1 MKTKPITYIVRGIF
15 LILLAGILFLLSR
28 QMLFPVVAE
37 VTTPVNTEHFVIPV
51 KSGIIKDALKTLG
64 TVTSS
69 SDGIKVTVPTAAAD
83 KLGLGQIQANAE
95 MYGSTVSRDVEQ
107 VVVTL
112 KEGDGSTI
120 LVPVPMLVSLIDR
133 GVLTLKP

>member
-1 MKTKPITYIVRGIF
+1 MKAKPITYIFRGIF

-28 QMLFPVVAE
+28 QLLFPVVAE
-37 VTTPVNTEHFVIPV
+37 VSTPVNTEHYVIPV

-69 SDGIKVTVPTAAAD
+69 SDGIKVTVPASAAD
-83 KLGLGQIQANAE
+83 KLGLSQIQANAE
-95 MYGSTVSRDVEQ
+95 MFGSTVSRDVEQ

-133 GVLTLKP
+133 GVLTINP

>member
-1 MKTKPITYIVRGIF
+1 MKTKPITHIVRGIA
-15 LILLAGILFLLSR
+15 LLLLAGILFIYSR
-28 QMLFPVVAE
+28 QMLFPVAAE
-37 VTTPVNTEHFVIPV
+37 VSAPVNTEHYVAPV
-51 KSGIIKDALKTLG
+51 KSGIIKDALKTIG

-69 SDGIKVTVPTAAAD
+69 SDGIKVTVPASAAD

-95 MYGSTVSRDVEQ
+95 MYGATVSQTVEQ

-133 GVLTLKP
+133 GVLTINP